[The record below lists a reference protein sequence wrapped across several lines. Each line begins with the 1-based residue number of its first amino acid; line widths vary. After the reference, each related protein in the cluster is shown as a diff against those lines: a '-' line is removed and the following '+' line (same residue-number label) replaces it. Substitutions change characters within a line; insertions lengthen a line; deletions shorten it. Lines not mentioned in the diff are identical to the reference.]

1 MAMLGLAVTHVP
13 HIPYQQQS
21 QWQKTNYFFLTF
33 LKIASN
39 GLPDGQDGQVGAGDS
54 SHVDP
59 DGLNQC

>member
-1 MAMLGLAVTHVP
+1 MYP
-13 HIPYQQQS
+13 KSPYQEQS
-21 QWQKTNYFFLTF
+21 QWAKTNYFSLTF

>member
-1 MAMLGLAVTHVP
+1 MAMSGLAVTHVP
-13 HIPYQQQS
+13 QKSLPTVKS
-21 QWQKTNYFFLTF
+21 MTKTNYFFLTF

>member
-1 MAMLGLAVTHVP
+1 MSGLAVTYVP
-13 HIPYQQQS
+13 QKVPTNRIS
-21 QWQKTNYFFLTF
+21 KSMVKTNYLSLTF
-33 LKIASN
+33 LKIAYN